1 MISLATTVR
10 GLLESTGA
18 TVWYFYPRSWIRLPA
33 ISWRESGNRELAQ
46 ADGREHLAALTYSV
60 DVWAA
65 GPAEAAELA
74 AKVDAAMS
82 GMRFRRDYAED
93 LFESGTGIFHRS
105 MRYRCVADMEGRIY
119 Q

>member
-1 MISLATTVR
+1 MISLANTVR

-60 DVWAA
+60 DVWAKS
-65 GPAEAAELA
+65 PAQVAELA
-74 AKVDAAMS
+74 GAVDGAMTS
-82 GMRFRRDYAED
+82 MRFRRDYAED
-93 LFESGTGIFHRS
+93 LFESATGIFHRS
-105 MRYRCVADMEGRIY
+105 LRYRCVADMDGRIY